1 MTLIY
6 INPYSFSAPWTP
18 AQITTAMWLDA
29 SDASTVT
36 TVSGAVSQWNDKSG
50 NARNATQTTAA
61 NRPAYT
67 TAGLNSLNVITF
79 DGSNDHLVHSFSA
92 SPAPHSIYAVTRRLT
107 GGNGNY
113 FVLVSCISASSA
125 FGAVMHAKIEG
136 SANWGSYINSWT
148 SADYSLLD
156 TWRIVGIVSPTST
169 SGTELYRTDGTSVG
183 KSYASRYAGDG
194 TARRA
199 IGGDPG
205 FNTGYFSG
213 NAGEIIVTTS
223 ALSTSDCEKMEGY
236 LAHKWALTGSL
247 PAGHPYKTVAPTI

>member
-1 MTLIY
+1 
-6 INPYSFSAPWTP
+6 
-18 AQITTAMWLDA
+18 MWLDA
-29 SDASTVT
+29 SDNATVFSDAGTTQAIAGTSTVQ
-36 TVSGAVSQWNDKSG
+36 QWNDKSG
-50 NARNATQTTAA
+50 NARNATQSTSA
-61 NRPAYT
+61 NRPAYAS
-67 TAGLNSLNVITF
+67 AGLNSFNVITF

-169 SGTELYRTDGTSVG
+169 SGTESYRTDGTLVG
-183 KSYASRYAGDG
+183 KSYASRYGGDA
-194 TARRA
+194 TDRRA

-205 FNTGYFSG
+205 FNTGFFSG

-223 ALSTSDCEKMEGY
+223 ALSTPDCEKMEGY
-236 LAHKWALTGSL
+236 LAHKWALTGNL
-247 PAGHPYKTVAPTI
+247 PAGHPYKSAAPTI